1 MSMLEK
7 KTTSP
12 WMLGVTFVAVYLVNF
27 FLGWPTTRWGDI
39 TTGFFFGDFKALFIW
54 SNECRIDASLPHLVS
69 IYSQIEASDTCS
81 GFNYGT
87 TLLILLS
94 IFPIDIEFYVAA
106 ALTIGIFAV
115 FTLGYFLQ
123 RTYKMSFRQKLIVTL
138 AFFSPGT
145 FLLFERG
152 NLDVVIFL
160 LVVIAAAIFARGVY
174 IPAYLLL
181 VFATLLKFYV
191 LPAVIIAALFAKTV
205 RQKTVV
211 TVLTI
216 VTITWV
222 VFDFSRGSILSV
234 YGPVQFGY
242 PVLQHYFEWLELS
255 LGPLPSLIG
264 FLTPLA
270 VWALLVLVERKA
282 GTRYQT
288 GLSQTISALRGD
300 YAFIFAAITFC
311 GMFFVGL
318 SFDYRLIFLA
328 LAGVGLLLRSAIGRK
343 LKIVL
348 WFSLIIALWGSGAIG
363 GNFLFIPAAIKPIL
377 IGGFQ
382 LAGDLAVFMWVGI
395 LLHVGALVVANK
407 IEWVGRFLAFVT
419 RSENSFE
426 RAQSSTP

>member
-12 WMLGVTFVAVYLVNF
+12 WMLGAAFVAVYLVNF

-39 TTGFFFGDFKALFIW
+39 TTGFFFGDFEALFIW
-54 SNECRIDASLPHLVS
+54 SNECRINASLPHLFS
-69 IYSQIEASDTCS
+69 IYAQIEASDTCS

-94 IFPIDIEFYVAA
+94 IFPIDREFYVVA
-106 ALTIGIFAV
+106 ALTIGILTV

-123 RTYKMSFRQKLIVTL
+123 RTYKISLRQQAIVTL
-138 AFFSPGT
+138 AIFSPGI

-160 LVVIAAAIFARGVY
+160 LVVIAAATFARGVY
-174 IPAYLLL
+174 TPAYLFL

-191 LPAVIIAALFAKTV
+191 LPAVILAALFAKSTM
-205 RQKTVV
+205 QKIVV
-211 TVLTI
+211 SMLTI
-216 VTITWV
+216 ITSIWV
-222 VFDFSRGSILSV
+222 IFDFSRGSILSV

-242 PVLQHYFEWLELS
+242 PVLGHYFEWLGLS
-255 LGPLPSLIG
+255 LGPVPILIG
-264 FLTPLA
+264 FFTPLV
-270 VWALLVLVERKA
+270 VWGALVLVERIA

-288 GLSQTISALRGD
+288 MLVQTITGLRED

-328 LAGVGLLLRSAIGRK
+328 LAGVALILRSTASRK
-343 LKIVL
+343 LRFVL
-348 WFSLIIALWGSGAIG
+348 WFTLLIALWGSGAIG
-363 GNFLFIPAAIKPIL
+363 GNFQFIPADVKPLL

-382 LAGDLAVFMWVGI
+382 LAGDLAVFLWVG
-395 LLHVGALVVANK
+395 LFLHIGSHVVGSRVA
-407 IEWVGRFLAFVT
+407 WFGRFLTFVT
-419 RSENSFE
+419 RTRTNVT
-426 RAQSSTP
+426 RA